1 MRYKYV
7 IWDVDGTLL
16 NTSEGVVSAVNDTLK
31 EVKLPT
37 LTPLQETILM
47 GTPKIQD
54 AFINLCKCTSEH
66 ALILANKYR
75 EIYKNKFLLK
85 ANTYSG
91 VQDILSMLARQS
103 IVQAIVTNKREDYA
117 IKICQYFN
125 FQAYCSPILGSDGT
139 PQSEKSQKI
148 LKCLNLL
155 KISNKKQV
163 VMIGDTIGD
172 KTAAEQVGIDFI
184 GVNYGFGFKNI
195 KGYANSP
202 SEILDLLKDE

>member
-1 MRYKYV
+1 MRYKCV

-16 NTSEGVVSAVNDTLK
+16 NTSEGVVSAVNDTLT
-31 EVKLPT
+31 EVNLPV
-37 LTPLQETILM
+37 LTPMQEDILM

-54 AFINLCKCTSEH
+54 AFINLCKCIPEK

-85 ANTYSG
+85 ANVYRG
-91 VQDILSMLARQS
+91 IQDILAMLAQQG
-103 IVQAIVTNKREDYA
+103 IIQAIVTNKREDYA
-117 IKICQYFN
+117 VKICQYFN
-125 FQAYCSPILGSDGT
+125 FQTYCSPILGSDGT

-148 LKCLNLL
+148 IKCLNLL
-155 KISNKKQV
+155 NITDKKQV

-202 SEILDLLKDE
+202 SEVLDLLKDE